1 MDTRTSN
8 RHSPDDYP
16 AQEDDDDEDD
26 CWVLST

>member
-16 AQEDDDDEDD
+16 AQENDDEDND